1 MNVVSQADTMPVQHL
16 GREHV
21 AINSMEAAVKCPFCA
36 EEIQDAAILCRFC
49 GAVKQDGQWYPP
61 ARITAA
67 APRRKGAFTIKSAG
81 VLFIISG
88 AYTLITATSEV
99 PLFGA
104 MRGGLVALAYNLGFA
119 ALFLGIG
126 IGLVIGKPW
135 GYGLILS
142 GTALYS
148 VDKILLMLDK
158 PAQEAYFAAE
168 SSVQS
173 LAAFIGLQEA
183 DLQAVW
189 SQAIIMGCL
198 ISLGCW
204 WGFALYIY
212 VRRDY
217 FRQSAPRAAVGR

>member
-1 MNVVSQADTMPVQHL
+1 
-16 GREHV
+16 
-21 AINSMEAAVKCPFCA
+21 MEATVKCPFCA

-61 ARITAA
+61 ARPAAA

-81 VLFIISG
+81 ALFIISG
-88 AYTLITATSEV
+88 VYMLISPTSEV

-126 IGLVIGKPW
+126 IGLITGTRW
-135 GYGLILS
+135 GYGLVLS

-148 VDKILLMLDK
+148 VDKILLLLDE
-158 PAQEAYFAAE
+158 PAKEALLAG
-168 SSVQS
+168 SSS
-173 LAAFIGLQEA
+173 LKSLGPLLGVDEV
-183 DLQAVW
+183 DLAGMFNRVL
-189 SQAIIMGCL
+189 ALVCL

-212 VRRDY
+212 IRRDY
-217 FRQSAPRAAVGR
+217 FQGDVRAHAATRP

>member
-1 MNVVSQADTMPVQHL
+1 M
-16 GREHV
+16 
-21 AINSMEAAVKCPFCA
+21 KCPFCA

-61 ARITAA
+61 ARPAVA

-88 AYTLITATSEV
+88 AYTLITMTSEV

-104 MRGGLVALAYNLGFA
+104 VRGGLVALAYNLGFA

-126 IGLVIGKPW
+126 IGLIVGKPW
-135 GYGLILS
+135 GYGLVMS

-148 VDKILLMLDK
+148 VDRILLLLDE
-158 PAQEAYFAAE
+158 PAREALLVG
-168 SSVQS
+168 SSS
-173 LAAFIGLQEA
+173 LKSLGPLFGVDEV
-183 DLQAVW
+183 DLAGMFNRVL
-189 SQAIIMGCL
+189 ALVCL

-204 WGFALYIY
+204 WGFAFYIY
-212 VRRDY
+212 IRRGY
-217 FRQSAPRAAVGR
+217 FRQNARPPGVGQ